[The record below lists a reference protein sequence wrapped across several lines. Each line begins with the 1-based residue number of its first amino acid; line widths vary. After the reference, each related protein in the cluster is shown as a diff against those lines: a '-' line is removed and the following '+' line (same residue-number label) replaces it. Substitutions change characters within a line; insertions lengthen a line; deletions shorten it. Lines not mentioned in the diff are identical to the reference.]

1 MSRKF
6 SAMHIKYFFLLL
18 FTLSS
23 HFIFGQVIDSTQL
36 VLSDKVLFDFGQY
49 TLTPTADSTLTEI
62 ATQIQTLKNF
72 EIHITAHTD
81 AIGSIQ
87 NNQALSQ
94 NRANA
99 VKEVFLQKGIDTA
112 LIDIKIFG
120 EEKPE
125 TNNDTETGRQLNRRA
140 TIEVFKKIKLV
151 PFQGQI
157 KDDQTGTGISA
168 KVVIRTKE
176 KKDSLE
182 TDTTG
187 NFKTFLPL
195 GAVAGID
202 VYAKDYFFETK
213 MFKVKPNNQKALS
226 FPLKKVAVGE
236 KVDIKNLFF
245 VGNKATLLKRSF
257 PELPK
262 LLKFMEL
269 NDSIKIEIAG
279 HINRPNYP
287 PVDKLSWDFKLSV
300 QRAKMV
306 YDYLLENDIP
316 ADRISY
322 KGYGNFHMRY
332 PKATSEKQ
340 QAENRRVEIRIV
352 ERS

>member
-1 MSRKF
+1 
-6 SAMHIKYFFLLL
+6 MHIKKYILLL
-18 FTLSS
+18 VFSLSS
-23 HFIFGQVIDSTQL
+23 QFIFSQIVDSAQL
-36 VLSDKVLFDFGQY
+36 VLSDKVLFEFGQY
-49 TLTPTADSTLTEI
+49 TITPAADATLAKI
-62 ATQIQTLKNF
+62 ITQLDSLKNF
-72 EIHITAHTD
+72 EIRITAHTD
-81 AIGSIQ
+81 AVGSNQ
-87 NNQALSQ
+87 NNRALSQ

-99 VKEVFLQKGIDTA
+99 VQAIFVQNGMSPEIITT
-112 LIDIKIFG
+112 KIFG

-140 TIEVFKKIKLV
+140 TIHVFKKIKLV
-151 PFQGQI
+151 SFQGQI
-157 KDDQTGTGISA
+157 KDDQTGVGIYS

-176 KKDSLE
+176 KRDSII
-182 TDTTG
+182 TDTAG
-187 NFKTFLPL
+187 NFKTLLPL

-213 MFKVKPNNQKALS
+213 MFKVKPNGQKEIN
-226 FPLKKVAVGE
+226 FPLKKVAIGK

-245 VGNKATLLKRSF
+245 IGNKATLLKRSF

-269 NDSIKIEIAG
+269 NDSIKIEVAG

-306 YDYLLENDIP
+306 HDYLLENDIP

-332 PKATSEKQ
+332 PKARNEKEQ
-340 QAENRRVEIRIV
+340 SENRRVEIRVV

>member
-1 MSRKF
+1 MP
-6 SAMHIKYFFLLL
+6 IKKYIFLLL
-18 FTLSS
+18 FSFSFQCL
-23 HFIFGQVIDSTQL
+23 FGQIIDSTQL
-36 VLSDKVLFDFGQY
+36 VVSDKVLFDFGQY
-49 TLTPTADSTLTEI
+49 SLTPKADSTIAQI
-62 ATQIQTLKNF
+62 ATQLTSLKNF

-81 AIGSIQ
+81 AIGSNQ
-87 NNQALSQ
+87 NNQTLSQ
-94 NRANA
+94 NRADA
-99 VKEVFLQKGIDTA
+99 VKAALVKSGINAEIIDT
-112 LIDIKIFG
+112 KIFG

-125 TNNDTETGRQLNRRA
+125 TNNDTEIGRQLNRRA
-140 TIEVFKKIKLV
+140 TIDVFKKIKLV
-151 PFQGQI
+151 SFQGQI
-157 KDDQTGTGISA
+157 KDEQTGTGIHA

-176 KKDSLE
+176 KRDSLE
-182 TDTTG
+182 TDTSG
-187 NFKTFLPL
+187 NFKTLLPL
-195 GAVAGID
+195 GAVAGVDIF
-202 VYAKDYFFETK
+202 AKDYFFETK
-213 MFKVKPNNQKALS
+213 MFKVKPNNQKEID

-306 YDYLLENDIP
+306 YDYLLENNIP

-322 KGYGNFHMRY
+322 KGYGNFQMRF
-332 PKATSEKQ
+332 PKARSEKE

-352 ERS
+352 DNSE

>member
-1 MSRKF
+1 
-6 SAMHIKYFFLLL
+6 MHIKKYFFLLFL
-18 FTLSS
+18 LLSS
-23 HFIFGQVIDSTQL
+23 HLLSGQIIDSTQL
-36 VLSDKVLFDFGQY
+36 VLSDKVLFDFGQF
-49 TLTPTADSTLTEI
+49 TLTPTADSTLSKI
-62 ATQIQTLKNF
+62 VPQLNTLKHY
-72 EIHITAHTD
+72 EIRITAHTD

-87 NNQALSQ
+87 NNQELSQ

-99 VKEVFLQKGIDTA
+99 VKEVFVQNGIDAA

-125 TNNDTETGRQLNRRA
+125 TDNDTELGRQLNRRA
-140 TIEVFKKIKLV
+140 TIEIFKKIKLV
-151 PFQGQI
+151 SFRGQI
-157 KDDQTGTGISA
+157 KDEQTGAGIPS
-168 KVVIRTKE
+168 KIVIRTKE
-176 KKDSLE
+176 KRDSLE

-187 NFKTFLPL
+187 NFKTLLPL

-213 MFKVKPNNQKALS
+213 MFKVKSNNQKEIG

-245 VGNKATLLKRSF
+245 VGNKATLLKRSL

-306 YDYLLENDIP
+306 YDYLLENDIS
-316 ADRISY
+316 ADRIRY
-322 KGYGNFHMRY
+322 KGYGNFHMRH
-332 PKATSEKQ
+332 PKAKSEKQ

-352 ERS
+352 ERG

>member
-1 MSRKF
+1 
-6 SAMHIKYFFLLL
+6 MHIKKYYFLL
-18 FTLSS
+18 FFIFSS
-23 HFIFGQVIDSTQL
+23 HLLPSQIVDSTQL
-36 VLSDKVLFDFGQY
+36 VFSDKVLFDFGQY
-49 TLTPTADSTLTEI
+49 TLTPTADSTITKIVAQLNP
-62 ATQIQTLKNF
+62 LKNF
-72 EIHITAHTD
+72 EIRVTAHTD
-81 AIGSIQ
+81 AIGSNQ
-87 NNQALSQ
+87 NNQILSQ

-99 VKEVFLQKGIDTA
+99 VQEVFVKNGINSELIDT
-112 LIDIKIFG
+112 KIFG

-125 TNNDTETGRQLNRRA
+125 TNNDTEIGRQLNRRA
-140 TIEVFKKIKLV
+140 TIEVFKKIKLI

-157 KDDQTGTGISA
+157 KDEQTGVGIHS

-176 KKDSLE
+176 KRDSLE
-182 TDTTG
+182 TDATG
-187 NFKTFLPL
+187 NFKTLLPL
-195 GAVAGID
+195 GAVTGID

-213 MFKVKPNNQKALS
+213 MFKVKPNSQKEIA

-245 VGNKATLLKRSF
+245 VGNKAILLKRSF

-279 HINRPNYP
+279 HINRPHYP
-287 PVDKLSWDFKLSV
+287 PVDKRSWDFKLSV

-332 PKATSEKQ
+332 PKARSEKQ
-340 QAENRRVEIRIV
+340 QAENRRVEVRIV

>member
-1 MSRKF
+1 
-6 SAMHIKYFFLLL
+6 MHIKKYFFLLL
-18 FTLSS
+18 FTFST
-23 HFIFGQVIDSTQL
+23 HFIFGQIVDSTQL
-36 VLSDKVLFDFGQY
+36 IVSDKVLFDFGQY
-49 TLTPTADSTLTEI
+49 NLTPTADSTI
-62 ATQIQTLKNF
+62 AKIVEQLSSIKNY

-81 AIGSIQ
+81 AIGSNQ
-87 NNQALSQ
+87 NNKKLSQ
-94 NRANA
+94 NRANT
-99 VKEVFLQKGIDTA
+99 VQEVLVQNGINSGIITT
-112 LIDIKIFG
+112 KIFG

-125 TNNDTETGRQLNRRA
+125 TNNDTETGRQINRRA
-140 TIEVFKKIKLV
+140 TIDIFKKIKLIS
-151 PFQGQI
+151 FKGQI
-157 KDDQTGTGISA
+157 KDEQTGTGIHSRI
-168 KVVIRTKE
+168 VIRTKE
-176 KKDSLE
+176 TRDSLE
-182 TDTTG
+182 TDTSG
-187 NFKTFLPL
+187 NFKTLLPL

-213 MFKVKPNNQKALS
+213 MFKVNPNGQKEIN

-300 QRAKMV
+300 KRAKMV

-316 ADRISY
+316 KDRISY

-332 PKATSEKQ
+332 PKARSEKQ
-340 QAENRRVEIRIV
+340 QSENRRVEIRIV